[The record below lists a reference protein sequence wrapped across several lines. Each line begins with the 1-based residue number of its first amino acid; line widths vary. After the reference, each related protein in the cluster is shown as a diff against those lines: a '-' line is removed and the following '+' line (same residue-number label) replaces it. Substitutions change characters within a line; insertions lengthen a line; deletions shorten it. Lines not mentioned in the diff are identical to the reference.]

1 MGRLLVDEVSSLLSW
16 QICVSLLR
24 IMVWLQQKMV
34 VYIVRNNS
42 RSILV
47 LGMQPFA
54 RIYMYRVFNKLYIA
68 FELYRCRFVNK
79 VEDCWGWCFKPAI
92 NNNLPCKEHA
102 PSNFQELRVVELR
115 AFTVAFSLLCSKS
128 STTSLVALLSWLK
141 EFSHSCIA

>member
-16 QICVSLLR
+16 QICVSLR
-24 IMVWLQQKMV
+24 IMVIMV
-34 VYIVRNNS
+34 YMVAAKDCMVYILRNNL

-54 RIYMYRVFNKLYIA
+54 RIYMYRVFKVYIA

-102 PSNFQELRVVELR
+102 PSNFQELRVAELR
-115 AFTVAFSLLCSKS
+115 VFIVAFSLLCPKS
-128 STTSLVALLSWLK
+128 STTSLVACNLG
-141 EFSHSCIA
+141 